1 MKTIRIQITGTDGE
15 PHGHGGWE
23 MDLYFDHSVTE
34 IYADQGTRTF
44 TQLVYPNAPYTCF
57 RLEGGAETAVLRV

>member
-1 MKTIRIQITGTDGE
+1 
-15 PHGHGGWE
+15 

-57 RLEGGAETAVLRV
+57 RLEGGAGTAVLRV